1 MKQVICEKNKLNITH
16 RSGRIGQLRSN
27 SVGLSFII
35 FGECV
40 SSSEGS
46 DPQITFQYID
56 NRRFHTLQMV
66 CGAPDFKKTTSQTQT
81 AWFYLECF
89 AFRHP
94 LQPGVRCVMQS

>member
-1 MKQVICEKNKLNITH
+1 MKQVIYDKNKPNITH
-16 RSGRIGQLRSN
+16 RSGRIGRPQSN

-40 SSSEGS
+40 PSSEGS
-46 DPQITFQYID
+46 DPQSHFNTLI

-94 LQPGVRCVMQS
+94 LQPGVGCVMQS